1 MKRIL
6 LPLVMVLAGG
16 SAFAAIDSVK
26 YPGTPDENYEFKSL
40 DSNTSEKE
48 QFLSLYKDSTVIFMR
63 DSKVFTG
70 VIDTTETEIKNIKE
84 DKALED
90 LGIHGTVAYDAKN
103 SKIYFSLEDEYGNDR
118 LYESTIDGSSY
129 SKPVKLVVEGFEV
142 VKPERGRSHFL
153 ANAGWNYVGK
163 SEIPTIE
170 MLNPFFSEKCGR
182 IYFTSSNIENGKGG
196 KDIWYIE
203 PKGDGTWKAPVNAGE
218 AVNTDSDEDFAFIE
232 NEAQIYFS
240 SNRDGN
246 YNIFTAKFDCG
257 KTGEASK
264 LDTVYNTPSYDA
276 NIVVKDQ
283 TPFLISDRGGNQD
296 IWAWVLLPII
306 EEEEPVIPELEP
318 IVITFPWAFY
328 LFDFDKYELTE
339 RFLREI
345 DAMVEVM
352 NQLPPETRFVVEGH
366 TDQRGSD
373 KYNDKL
379 SLERANTV
387 RDKLLEKGIAPDRVI
402 AVGWGKQRPVIADP
416 QNEEEFYQNRRVV
429 VDILTDEATQ
439 IRKK

>member
-1 MKRIL
+1 M

-163 SEIPTIE
+163 PEIPTIE

-182 IYFTSSNIENGKGG
+182 IYFTSS
-196 KDIWYIE
+196 
-203 PKGDGTWKAPVNAGE
+203 
-218 AVNTDSDEDFAFIE
+218 
-232 NEAQIYFS
+232 
-240 SNRDGN
+240 
-246 YNIFTAKFDCG
+246 
-257 KTGEASK
+257 
-264 LDTVYNTPSYDA
+264 
-276 NIVVKDQ
+276 
-283 TPFLISDRGGNQD
+283 
-296 IWAWVLLPII
+296 
-306 EEEEPVIPELEP
+306 
-318 IVITFPWAFY
+318 
-328 LFDFDKYELTE
+328 
-339 RFLREI
+339 
-345 DAMVEVM
+345 
-352 NQLPPETRFVVEGH
+352 
-366 TDQRGSD
+366 
-373 KYNDKL
+373 
-379 SLERANTV
+379 
-387 RDKLLEKGIAPDRVI
+387 
-402 AVGWGKQRPVIADP
+402 
-416 QNEEEFYQNRRVV
+416 
-429 VDILTDEATQ
+429 
-439 IRKK
+439 